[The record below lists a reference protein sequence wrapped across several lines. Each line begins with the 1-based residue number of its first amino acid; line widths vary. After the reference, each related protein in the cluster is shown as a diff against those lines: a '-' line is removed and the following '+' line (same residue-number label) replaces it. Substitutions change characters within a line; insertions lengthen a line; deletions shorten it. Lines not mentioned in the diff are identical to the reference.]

1 MSDDWED
8 MLDSDNSIEV
18 VKEGDNSEF
27 QAEQK
32 IETAV
37 TEKVDITS
45 KVKT

>member
-1 MSDDWED
+1 MSDWED

-32 IETAV
+32 IQT
-37 TEKVDITS
+37 KVED
-45 KVKT
+45 KVNIESNIKT